1 MQFPL
6 VGSSYTSQSI
16 LADDSRTMNWYVEA
30 MESKESTTPAAL
42 YPTPGLSV
50 FATLPLSPVRG
61 LMTQN
66 SRTFA
71 VGGTGAYE
79 VDSLGVVTGLGTVLT
94 DSNPATLSTNG
105 PAGHQ
110 VFVTSGTKGYI
121 YDLNNAAFT
130 LVLTGVTM
138 GAFLDGYFLGLDA
151 PTSTLKLSALEDG
164 TTWSGSAQR
173 NTAGDKWQA
182 MLISHRLVWLFGSQR
197 TDVWTN
203 TGAAS
208 FPLAPVDGAFLE
220 QGIAAPFSA
229 VEVDNAPMWLGA
241 NENGFG
247 IVWRANGFTA
257 QRTSTHAVELAIQSY
272 STISDAVGW
281 AYQDQ
286 GHSFYV
292 LNFPTAGATWV
303 WDAATNQ
310 WHERGAWAPNS
321 MMYTAYRPQCHAY
334 AFGQHLV
341 GDRTTG
347 SIYTMSIANQYEAD
361 GAAIRRLRRSPTLIS
376 EMSRL
381 FVPELQVHLEPGLG
395 TQSGQGT
402 TPTVLLRQS
411 IDGGKTWG
419 NERAASAGAV
429 GDYRKRVIYRRNAAG
444 RMHTFEITVTDPVPW
459 RLVSGF
465 AVVEKGSS

>member
-1 MQFPL
+1 MIFPL
-6 VGSSYTSQSI
+6 IGSSFTSQSI
-16 LADDSRTMNWYVEA
+16 LAADMLSMNWYVEA
-30 MESKESTTPAAL
+30 MEDKNATTPAAL

-50 FATLPLSPVRG
+50 FATLPTTPVRG

-66 SRTFA
+66 ARTFG

-79 VDSLGVVTGLGTVLT
+79 VSSAGVVTALGTMLT
-94 DSNPATLSTNG
+94 DTNPATLSTNG

-110 VFVTSGTKGYI
+110 VFFTSGTHGYI
-121 YDLNNAAFT
+121 YDLNSAAFT
-130 LVLTGVTM
+130 DVLTGVTM
-138 GAFLDGYFLGLDA
+138 GAFLDGFFLALDA

-203 TGAAS
+203 TGAAN

-229 VEVDNAPMWLGA
+229 VEIDNAPMWLGA
-241 NENGFG
+241 NDNGAG
-247 IVWRANGFTA
+247 VVWRANGFTA
-257 QRTSTHAVELAIQSY
+257 QRTSTHAVELAIQGY

-303 WDAATNQ
+303 WDAATNE
-310 WHERGAWAPNS
+310 WHQRGLWSPNA
-321 MMYTAYRPQCHAY
+321 MMFTAYRPQSHAF
-334 AFGQHLV
+334 AFNQHLV
-341 GDRTTG
+341 GDRQTG
-347 SIYTMSIANQYEAD
+347 AIYTMSIANQLDAD
-361 GAAIRRLRRSPTLIS
+361 GAYIRRVRRSPTLIG
-376 EMSRL
+376 EMGRL

-395 TQSGQGT
+395 VQAGQGSA
-402 TPTVLLRQS
+402 PLVMLRQS

-419 NERAASAGAV
+419 NERTVSAGPA
-429 GDYRKRVIYRRNAAG
+429 GAYQKRALFTRNAAG
-444 RMHTFEITVTDPVPW
+444 RMQTFEVSVTDPVPF
-459 RLVSGF
+459 RLIQGF
-465 AVVEKGSS
+465 AEVEKGLS